1 MNDAWCYVLYVH
13 HSCSYVNYITL
24 YVKYNIC
31 FDTTLNLQW
40 NCYLCNNTLRL
51 WLFWLCCIFHVC
63 LMKCMWVN
71 LALYWQIQPSRSWKK
86 MLLMQLKET
95 KLSLQVAIQILSGG
109 LNDQPVDALLS
120 LQVLHASCYIFC
132 HFDQHLRC

>member
-1 MNDAWCYVLYVH
+1 MIVLIVLYI
-13 HSCSYVNYITL
+13 SCLPHEVYVGIFGIILTY
-24 YVKYNIC
+24 
-31 FDTTLNLQW
+31 TTIKKL
-40 NCYLCNNTLRL
+40 
-51 WLFWLCCIFHVC
+51 
-63 LMKCMWVN
+63 
-71 LALYWQIQPSRSWKK
+71 KK

-95 KLSLQVAIQILSGG
+95 KLSLQVAIQILIGG